1 MTTVSGDAI
10 KTSFTVDTLTA
21 YCHYNAPQNY
31 PGCFARA
38 NEPWANWI
46 DLGSGKKMSTVQDTD
61 VNSSNPNYA
70 KPPANYTFEL
80 LDSLTYNATIID
92 MSGHGIKRLGNNM
105 YNFSMSLGAPKA
117 LSVTFLNLSSNQIT
131 TLTRATSFADSLRNL
146 SFANNKIA
154 TFSGINSPRLQNL
167 NLRNNQITSI
177 KSNDTFFFPNTLQT
191 LDLSGNPLTEIAQV
205 TLPTSLIELDLDQ
218 ISSLTIR
225 QIDLTSLSIL
235 SLQDT
240 TVQNWFV
247 SQDQYAKLVNLVN
260 SKLLTIR
267 VTDKTSIK
275 TSSCDN
281 VQTLPTSP
289 SPLSICVDAPGGS
302 SNTTVYAVVGAVVA
316 VVLIVVGFLFYR
328 KYSQRR
334 AAQKRAATP
343 GVSFSVFVNQT
354 RRNTNLYNG
363 MSDAKGGAVGSGGR
377 PRDPTQLATSSVDKY
392 DVRFDPAMQQFRVDY
407 KSVAMQGA
415 IASGGFGIVYKAVYK
430 GETVAVKQLLP
441 SIDGNSEAVT
451 DFMEE
456 IRLSSM
462 LDHPH
467 IVRFVG
473 VMWTTLKDVGA
484 LIEYMPNGDLATLVR
499 ATDAKVKLV
508 WPNEEMTLG
517 NDIYSKI
524 QVLIDVAAGLEY
536 LHNFH
541 VIHRDLKA
549 KNVLLDANY
558 SANLSDFGTS
568 RSTIGDAT
576 MTAEVGTIAW
586 IAPEVLKGK
595 NYAESADM
603 YSFGVLLSE
612 VDTGI
617 SPYSHLV
624 TNGGSQLPKPVIA
637 MKVMDGDLRPTFT
650 PSCPPEILAI
660 ANQCLLH
667 DPSAR
672 PTAGQVGRMLAALLP
687 SQTHAL

>member
-46 DLGSGKKMSTVQDTD
+46 DLGSGKKMSTVEDTD

-105 YNFSMSLGAPKA
+105 YNFSMSLGAPRA

-131 TLTRATSFADSLRNL
+131 MLTRATNFADSLRNL

-177 KSNDTFFFPNTLQT
+177 KSNDTSFFPNTLQT

-225 QIDLTSLSIL
+225 QVDLTSLSIL

-363 MSDAKGGAVGSGGR
+363 MSDAKGGVVGSGGR

-392 DVRFDPAMQQFRVDY
+392 DVRFDPAMQQFRVEF
-407 KSVAMQGA
+407 KSVAMQNV

-430 GETVAVKQLLP
+430 GETSQTLWKKSDSAPCLITLTLCD
-441 SIDGNSEAVT
+441 S
-451 DFMEE
+451 
-456 IRLSSM
+456 
-462 LDHPH
+462 
-467 IVRFVG
+467 

-499 ATDAKVKLV
+499 ATDANVKLV
-508 WPNEEMTLG
+508 WPNEEMSLG
-517 NDIYSKI
+517 NGIYSKI
-524 QVLIDVAAGLEY
+524 QVLIDVASGLEY

-558 SANLSDFGTS
+558 SAKLSDFGTS